1 MPRLQGPGGTYDEL
15 ARGRVRWP
23 TNDFSTART
32 RSTAPARITLAVPV
46 LTLMHFSMKISSSTA
61 AGEERDHSRRSR

>member
-32 RSTAPARITLAVPV
+32 RSTAPARITPAVPV
-46 LTLMHFSMKISSSTA
+46 LTWMHFSMKISSSTA
-61 AGEERDHSRRSR
+61 GGEERDHSRRSR